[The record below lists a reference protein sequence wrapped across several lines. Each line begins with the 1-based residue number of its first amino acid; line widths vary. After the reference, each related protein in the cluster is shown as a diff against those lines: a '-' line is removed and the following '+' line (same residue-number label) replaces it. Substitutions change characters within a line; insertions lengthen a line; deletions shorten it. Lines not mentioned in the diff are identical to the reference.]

1 MYARNILIQSD
12 SFIYHEPILLPPEGP
27 EKILKNHKKKSAP
40 SGDDNNSVLKVY
52 PNPAH
57 DFLIAEYLII
67 GGTNNSIDIVDVTG
81 KICRSYILKDLQN
94 QLVIETGDLKT
105 GIYYVRLIVD
115 GKVSKSS
122 KLSIVKN

>member
-1 MYARNILIQSD
+1 VYARNILIQSD